1 MEATEPGP
9 FRVWQVDSLT
19 KVFEDTTPPVAPK
32 ALTIAAAR
40 NEVVSAQF
48 AVRADAALKGLRC
61 SVDALAGPGG
71 AKIDGVRVRF
81 VGYVNV
87 KRNSDRSAIRKAP
100 ARFPDP
106 LLEDKRIGVAGG
118 KTQPVWITIRVPKK
132 ARPGAYT
139 GQVTFQSGDHR
150 AELPL
155 AVEVFAAALPDKRT
169 LWVTNWTAIPSRRRM
184 EFFVDFPWEPSQPG
198 YWTLVR
204 AYARNMAAHRQN
216 VILTPIHQ
224 LVRVTA
230 GADGALQF
238 DFALFDR
245 WVKLFQDEGVI
256 GRIEGGHLAGGRYG
270 TATHKSTAW
279 VVERGKAVRKR
290 VSSWGKTHKDF
301 LAQFLP
307 ALQAHLETKGW
318 LKIYVQHVFDEPTP
332 KNIARYKELAAVVK
346 QHAPK
351 LRTVEA
357 THSHELVGSID
368 VWVPQL
374 DHYGRRLAFYQ
385 ARQTAGDEVWIYT
398 CCGPRDGRHMN
409 RFTDYHLL
417 KVRLLHWVNAKYGA
431 TGYLHWG
438 WNQWTRKDVY
448 ADTENH
454 GRQWLPPGDK
464 YIVYPKPGGV
474 LDSIRS
480 EAMLEGIQDYE
491 LLCLLAA
498 KNPKQAGQ
506 IMNSVVQSFTR
517 YTVDPKRFRAARRK
531 LLEALSR

>member
-1 MEATEPGP
+1 MEKGP
-9 FRVWQVDSLT
+9 PSVMPVWQVDSLT
-19 KVFEDTTPPVAPK
+19 KVFEDAAPPAKPTS
-32 ALTIAAAR
+32 LIIEAAR

-48 AVRADAALKGLRC
+48 AVRAGAALNGLRC
-61 SVDALAGPGG
+61 SVDALAGPGR
-71 AKIDGVRVRF
+71 AKIEDLRVRF
-81 VGYVNV
+81 VGSVNV
-87 KRNSDRSAIRKAP
+87 KKNSDRSAIRKAP

-106 LLEDKRIGVAGG
+106 LLEDKQVDVAKG

-132 ARPGAYT
+132 ARPGTYT
-139 GQVTFQSGDHR
+139 GQVTFRAGDHR
-150 AELPL
+150 AVLPL
-155 AVEVFAAALPDKRT
+155 AVEVFGATLPDKRT
-169 LWVTNWTAIPSRRRM
+169 LWVTNWTALPSRRRM
-184 EFFVDFPWEPSQPG
+184 ELFVDFPWEPSQPG
-198 YWTLVR
+198 YWKLVR
-204 AYARNMAAHRQN
+204 AYARNMAAHRQT

-230 GADGALQF
+230 ADATLRF

-245 WVKLFQDEGVI
+245 WVKLFQDAGVI

-270 TATHKSTAW
+270 TTAHQSTAW
-279 VVERGKAVRKR
+279 AVEGGKAVRKR

-307 ALQAHLETKGW
+307 AVQAHLAKKGW
-318 LKIYVQHVFDEPTP
+318 LKSYVQHVFDEPTP
-332 KNIARYKELAAVVK
+332 KNIARYKELAAVVR

-357 THSHELVGSID
+357 THSHELAGSID

-374 DHYGRRLAFYQ
+374 DHYGKRLAFYQ
-385 ARQTAGDEVWIYT
+385 ARQKAGDEVWFYT
-398 CCGPRDGRHMN
+398 CCGPRDARHMN
-409 RFTDYHLL
+409 RFTDYPLL
-417 KVRLLHWVNAKYGA
+417 KVRLLHWINAKHGA

-448 ADTENH
+448 GDTENH

-491 LLCLLAA
+491 LLRLLAA
-498 KNPKQAGQ
+498 KNPKQAGE

-517 YTVDPKRFRAARRK
+517 YTVDPKKFRAARRT
-531 LLEALSR
+531 LLEALSQ